1 MNRPAAYLARAP
13 LRVRLVAA
21 VLLLVTI
28 ALAGSAFLATTA
40 LRSYLVS
47 RDDQQ
52 LSDVLAEVVQCAPV
66 TTATTAPASGD
77 HFCGRAG
84 PRFTRPAAPGATPGT
99 QTQTQTPAPG
109 AQTQTPAPGA
119 QTLTPGTTAPTPG
132 AQTPTPGQRE
142 SGPPSPFFVQFSQAD
157 GTVSTQVL
165 NPLRASSEHPVLPA
179 LTLEAA
185 TARARQPFTVTG
197 SAGGTQ
203 WRVVAAPLTSGGGSV
218 MVAQSLGPVDATV
231 QRLAW
236 LEAGVGLVVLIA
248 VALVGRFLV
257 RRSLRPLEDVEAT
270 AEAIAAGDLSRR
282 VPHDEHPTTE
292 VGRLSTSLNGM
303 LHQIETAFAERAA
316 SEVAARDSEE
326 RMRRFVADASH
337 ELRTPLTSIHGFA
350 DLVGRGA
357 VSDPPEVVRFMAR
370 IEGEADRMRGLVED
384 LLLLARLDEQRPLD
398 LVPVPL
404 VDVAADV
411 VLDAEALE
419 PDRSITLVVDD
430 NEMPSVLADETRLRQ
445 VITNLVRN
453 AIVHTPPQTS
463 VTVRVATM
471 VVDGRPWGALEVID
485 DGPGLS
491 PEDAARVFSRF
502 YRVDASRSRDQGGS
516 GLGLSIV
523 SALVQA
529 HHGRVQLDTEVGQG
543 ATFRVLLP
551 LAPSR
556 LTVTG

>member
-1 MNRPAAYLARAP
+1 MIRPAGSYLARAP
-13 LRVRLVAA
+13 LRVKLVAA

-28 ALAGSAFLATTA
+28 ALAVAGLLATTA

-52 LSDVLAEVVQCAPV
+52 LRDVLAEVVQCTPATV
-66 TTATTAPASGD
+66 STTGRDD
-77 HFCGRAG
+77 HFCGRSG
-84 PRFTRPAAPGATPGT
+84 PRPGRTVTGSAGGAGTAAGGAGAGGAGAGAGDGPGRA
-99 QTQTQTPAPG
+99 A
-109 AQTQTPAPGA
+109 
-119 QTLTPGTTAPTPG
+119 
-132 AQTPTPGQRE
+132 
-142 SGPPSPFFVQFSQAD
+142 GPPSPFFVQFSAGD

-165 NPLRASSEHPVLPA
+165 NPIRVGGEHPVLPV
-179 LTLEAA
+179 LTLAA
-185 TARARQPFTVTG
+185 AQTRSRKPFTVDG
-197 SAGGTQ
+197 SAGRTQ
-203 WRVVAAPLTSGGGSV
+203 WRVMAAPIASGDGSV

-231 QRLAW
+231 GHLAL
-236 LEAGVGLVVLIA
+236 LEAIVGAALLVA
-248 VALVGRFLV
+248 VAVVGRFVV

-270 AEAIAAGDLSRR
+270 AEAIAAGDLSQR
-282 VPHDEHPTTE
+282 VPHDAHPTTE
-292 VGRLSTSLNGM
+292 VGRLSAALNGM

-316 SEVAARDSEE
+316 SESAARESEE

-357 VSDPPEVVRFMAR
+357 VEDLPEIVRFMAR

-398 LVPVPL
+398 LVAVPL

-419 PDRSITLVVDD
+419 PGRAITLVVDD
-430 NEMPSVLADETRLRQ
+430 NELPSVLADETRLRQ
-445 VITNLVRN
+445 VVTNLVRN
-453 AIVHTPPQTS
+453 AIVHTPSTAS
-463 VTVRVATM
+463 VTVRVAT
-471 VVDGRPWGALEVID
+471 VDADGERWGALEVID

-491 PEDAARVFSRF
+491 AQDAARVFSRF

-523 SALVQA
+523 SALVAA
-529 HHGRVQLDTEVGQG
+529 HHGRVQLDTEVGRG

-551 LAPSR
+551 LVASR
-556 LTVTG
+556 TTVTGLTG